1 MKLCDFC
8 TIRCASLS
16 PFQRPQHRPYFVQCL
31 VFGAYFLCCHLLYIT
46 PICLFQWM
54 ALSSTLQRAP
64 QSLPSFSECRYTRV
78 WHPCFSTIT
87 GPLVR
92 FWRVWVGDI
101 FRLKVCIPLEVVPID
116 SCHLNDPIPPHKPCF
131 FTLTGPLVRFW
142 RVWVGDIFALKVC
155 IPLEVVPIN
164 SCHLNNP
171 IPLHKPCFFTLT
183 GPLVRFWRVWVG
195 NIFGLKVCIP
205 LEVVP
210 IDSCPLNDSIPPHK
224 PASWLSHHNWP
235 LGPLLEVLGRQ
246 YLQIEGVYSSCS
258 CTH

>member
-8 TIRCASLS
+8 TVGCASSS
-16 PFQRPQHRPYFVQCL
+16 PFQRPQHRPYSMQESL
-31 VFGAYFLCCHLLYIT
+31 VIWCVLPLLSPPLHHSYLSFPVDGSVFNSPEST
-46 PICLFQWM
+46 PK
-54 ALSSTLQRAP
+54 SP
-64 QSLPSFSECRYTRV
+64 PFSECCYTRV

-101 FRLKVCIPLEVVPID
+101 F
-116 SCHLNDPIPPHKPCF
+116 
-131 FTLTGPLVRFW
+131 
-142 RVWVGDIFALKVC
+142 
-155 IPLEVVPIN
+155 
-164 SCHLNNP
+164 
-171 IPLHKPCFFTLT
+171 
-183 GPLVRFWRVWVG
+183 
-195 NIFGLKVCIP
+195 GLKVCIP

-210 IDSCPLNDSIPPHK
+210 IDFCRLNDSIPPHK

-235 LGPLLEVLGRQ
+235 LGPLLEVLGRR